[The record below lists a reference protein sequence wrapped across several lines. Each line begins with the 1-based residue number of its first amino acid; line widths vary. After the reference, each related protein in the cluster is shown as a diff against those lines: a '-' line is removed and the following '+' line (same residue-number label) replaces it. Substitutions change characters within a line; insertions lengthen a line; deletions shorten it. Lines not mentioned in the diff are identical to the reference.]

1 MNTRSMVV
9 SSLLGQLA
17 VTAAFGQFTPRK
29 DYVWARDVLGASM
42 TVDGI
47 LNEPEWAKAESIA
60 IQYGVYDGN
69 PGSGWKVMNGAG
81 VPSDP
86 ANAVVKFL
94 ADKNANKLYIGFVVK
109 DSSVGGSGWENC
121 DGLLAG
127 IYERG
132 ARATNGV

>member
-1 MNTRSMVV
+1 MNTRRMVV
-9 SSLLGQLA
+9 WSLLGQLA

-69 PGSGWKVMNGAG
+69 PGSGWKVMKVGPWKWQSASTASAMMRTRQLLMQFRC
-81 VPSDP
+81 PS
-86 ANAVVKFL
+86 A
-94 ADKNANKLYIGFVVK
+94 
-109 DSSVGGSGWENC
+109 SGMPT
-121 DGLLAG
+121 G
-127 IYERG
+127 
-132 ARATNGV
+132 